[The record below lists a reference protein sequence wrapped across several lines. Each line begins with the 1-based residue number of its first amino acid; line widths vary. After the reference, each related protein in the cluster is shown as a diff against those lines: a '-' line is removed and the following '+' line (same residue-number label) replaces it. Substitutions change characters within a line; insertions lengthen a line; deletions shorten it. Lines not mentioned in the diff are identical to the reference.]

1 MYDIASIYSARSV
14 DDAIRALQADPAA
27 VVIAGGTDVLI
38 KIREG
43 KLAGCSLVSI
53 HELGEELSGVTLAD
67 NGDVEIGPLTT
78 FRGVTFSDVIRRTIP
93 VLGEAADMAGGP
105 QLRAAGTIGGNVCNG
120 ITSADT
126 ASTLVA
132 LDAVLRVRGPKGE
145 REVPISQWYQGV
157 GKVALAPY
165 ELLVKIVIPYDNYVG
180 YTGHYIKY
188 AQRNAMDI
196 ATLGVSCLVKLT
208 SDKKMVDDAA
218 LAFGVAGPVPMRSPA
233 AEAAVRG
240 LPIGEAVAAIGE
252 AALADVNP
260 RTSWRVQG
268 VPHPAGQGAVR
279 PLPAGGGPEGRGRRM
294 IEVLRCTVNNK
305 PVEVGIDPRESL
317 ADVLRERLG
326 LTSVKKGC
334 EVGECGA
341 CTVLVDGTAIDSCIY
356 LGVWAQGKSILTVEG
371 LQDADGGLSP
381 IQRAFVEEAA
391 VQCGFCT
398 PGIIM
403 SAVEIVGSG
412 KQYTRE
418 ELRKLIS
425 GHLCRCTGYQNI
437 LNAVERAVN
446 EAHRFVG
453 KGE

>member
-1 MYDIASIYSARSV
+1 MASGHGFIFCRFIHARFPHLVVHNAYILKRSTRGDVIGVPQDKAPGHVLNGAYDS
-14 DDAIRALQADPAA
+14 DGFLGHLFPAA
-27 VVIAGGTDVLI
+27 AQEETGG
-38 KIREG
+38 G
-43 KLAGCSLVSI
+43 
-53 HELGEELSGVTLAD
+53 
-67 NGDVEIGPLTT
+67 
-78 FRGVTFSDVIRRTIP
+78 
-93 VLGEAADMAGGP
+93 AALYLAGGP

-260 RTSWRVQG
+260 RTSWRASKEFRIQLVKELS
-268 VPHPAGQGAVR
+268 ARSLREAAR
-279 PLPAGGGPEGRGRRM
+279 KGG
-294 IEVLRCTVNNK
+294 
-305 PVEVGIDPRESL
+305 
-317 ADVLRERLG
+317 ADV
-326 LTSVKKGC
+326 
-334 EVGECGA
+334 
-341 CTVLVDGTAIDSCIY
+341 
-356 LGVWAQGKSILTVEG
+356 
-371 LQDADGGLSP
+371 
-381 IQRAFVEEAA
+381 
-391 VQCGFCT
+391 
-398 PGIIM
+398 
-403 SAVEIVGSG
+403 
-412 KQYTRE
+412 
-418 ELRKLIS
+418 
-425 GHLCRCTGYQNI
+425 
-437 LNAVERAVN
+437 
-446 EAHRFVG
+446 
-453 KGE
+453 

>member
-43 KLAGCSLVSI
+43 KLAGCPLVSI

-196 ATLGVSCLVKLT
+196 ATLGVSCLVKL
-208 SDKKMVDDAA
+208 SADKTVCEDVR
-218 LAFGVAGPVPMRSPA
+218 LAFGVAAPTPIRSHT
-233 AEAAVRG
+233 AEDGVRG
-240 LPIGEAVAAIGE
+240 LTVAQAAEQIGDL
-252 AALADVNP
+252 ALQDINP
-260 RTSWRVQG
+260 RTSWRASKEFRVQLVKELSG
-268 VPHPAGQGAVR
+268 RALLEAAR
-279 PLPAGGGPEGRGRRM
+279 KGG
-294 IEVLRCTVNNK
+294 
-305 PVEVGIDPRESL
+305 
-317 ADVLRERLG
+317 ADV
-326 LTSVKKGC
+326 
-334 EVGECGA
+334 
-341 CTVLVDGTAIDSCIY
+341 
-356 LGVWAQGKSILTVEG
+356 
-371 LQDADGGLSP
+371 
-381 IQRAFVEEAA
+381 
-391 VQCGFCT
+391 
-398 PGIIM
+398 
-403 SAVEIVGSG
+403 
-412 KQYTRE
+412 
-418 ELRKLIS
+418 
-425 GHLCRCTGYQNI
+425 
-437 LNAVERAVN
+437 
-446 EAHRFVG
+446 
-453 KGE
+453 

>member
-105 QLRAAGTIGGNVCNG
+105 PLRAAGTIGGNVCNG

-165 ELLVKIVIPYDNYVG
+165 ELLVKIVIPCDNYVG

-196 ATLGVSCLVKLT
+196 AALGVSCLVKLT

-240 LPIGEAVAAIGE
+240 LPIGEAIAAIGE

-260 RTSWRVQG
+260 RTSWRASKEFRIQLVKELS
-268 VPHPAGQGAVR
+268 ARSLREAAR
-279 PLPAGGGPEGRGRRM
+279 KGG
-294 IEVLRCTVNNK
+294 
-305 PVEVGIDPRESL
+305 
-317 ADVLRERLG
+317 ADV
-326 LTSVKKGC
+326 
-334 EVGECGA
+334 
-341 CTVLVDGTAIDSCIY
+341 
-356 LGVWAQGKSILTVEG
+356 
-371 LQDADGGLSP
+371 
-381 IQRAFVEEAA
+381 
-391 VQCGFCT
+391 
-398 PGIIM
+398 
-403 SAVEIVGSG
+403 
-412 KQYTRE
+412 
-418 ELRKLIS
+418 
-425 GHLCRCTGYQNI
+425 
-437 LNAVERAVN
+437 
-446 EAHRFVG
+446 
-453 KGE
+453 